1 MNLKAYA
8 MTLQNKST
16 EHKLLVF
23 GTSGMLGQRTAKYF
37 SEQSGWEIVGA
48 DIATTIEFPGVA
60 YTTVDSTDRDAVH
73 KVIKEFKPDVI
84 INASAYTNVDK
95 SEIERDLVWK
105 INASSVGYIAEA
117 GHEVGAH
124 VVHVST
130 DYVFDGE
137 RGMYGEDEPVHP
149 INHYGHS
156 KLAGEQELIAS
167 GVHYTI
173 IRTNVLYGIIPNG
186 RLDFVRWVVESIRK
200 GDTIRIVT
208 DQYNNPTFIDDIVVA
223 MDKIIKNKKY
233 GIYNTAGKEYLSR
246 YDFTLR
252 IADVFGLDRSL
263 ITTITTPELKQ
274 PAPRPLRGGLKIEK
288 AQIELGYSPIDLD
301 ASLYL
306 MKKELQL

>member
-1 MNLKAYA
+1 
-8 MTLQNKST
+8 MTSQSNTVKR
-16 EHKLLVF
+16 KLLVF

-48 DIATTIEFPGVA
+48 DIATTIEFPGVT
-60 YTTVDSTDRDAVH
+60 YTNADFTNREAVH

-95 SEIERDLVWK
+95 SEVERDLVWK
-105 INASSVGYIAEA
+105 INASGVGYIAEA
-117 GHEVGAH
+117 GKVVGAH

-137 RGMYGEDEPVHP
+137 RGLYGEDEPVHP
-149 INHYGHS
+149 INYYGES

-167 GVHYTI
+167 GASYTI

-186 RLDFVRWVVESIRK
+186 RLDFVRWVVESNRK
-200 GDTIRIVT
+200 GDIIRIVT

-223 MDKIIKNKKY
+223 MDTIITNKKF
-233 GIYNTAGKEYLSR
+233 GIYNIAGKEYLSR

-252 IADVFGLDRSL
+252 IADIFGLDRSL
-263 ITTITTPELKQ
+263 ITTIITPDLNQ

-288 AQIELGYSPIDLD
+288 AQTELGYSPIDLNE
-301 ASLYL
+301 SLYL